1 MEAEEREGPN
11 LVEALL
17 FLATYY
23 KSQKRFKEAEIY
35 CTRLLDYTGPEKET
49 AKSLLRGMRKAQ
61 SGFPSI
67 DIKHL
72 PP

>member
-23 KSQKRFKEAEIY
+23 KSQKRFEEAEIY
-35 CTRLLDYTGPEKET
+35 CTRLLDYTGPVSFSFKPFFHVLFT
-49 AKSLLRGMRKAQ
+49 
-61 SGFPSI
+61 
-67 DIKHL
+67 
-72 PP
+72 